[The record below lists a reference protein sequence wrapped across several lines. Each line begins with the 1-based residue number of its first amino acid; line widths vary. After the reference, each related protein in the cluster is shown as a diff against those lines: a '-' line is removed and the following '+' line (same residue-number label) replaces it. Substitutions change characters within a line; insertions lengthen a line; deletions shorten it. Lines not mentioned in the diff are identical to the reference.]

1 VWSVGVLLY
10 EALAGRH
17 PFWRPSLGETAEAI
31 AQGPPPLR
39 TERPDLPDRLL
50 AAVDGALVVDPKKR
64 PSAAKLARML
74 GRTRGDDRGTAR
86 ELVSV
91 PRQLLPALAAGIYTA
106 GAAVLLP
113 FYPERGAL
121 PLGVAAAALTLGVP
135 RFGLAFALAVPIFP
149 LGNAALGL
157 ALLYTALAAAAWL
170 ALVLTRGPARRAVA
184 AAAVV
189 VLLVVAHAV
198 RAGPIGHGITGS
210 RHPLAVAEA
219 LLEAAPQSLAWQVP
233 LAALAAAVLPWIV
246 RRTRELSR
254 RAVEARTYTG

>member
-1 VWSVGVLLY
+1 MLLY

-50 AAVDGALVVDPKKR
+50 AAVDRALVVDPKKR

-74 GRTRGDDRGTAR
+74 GRARGDDRGAAR
-86 ELVSV
+86 DVTSFAH
-91 PRQLLPALAAGIYTA
+91 QLLPALATGVYAA
-106 GAAVLLP
+106 GAAALLP
-113 FYPERGAL
+113 FYPARAAL
-121 PLGVAAAALTLGVP
+121 PIGVAAAALTLGAP

-170 ALVLTRGPARRAVA
+170 ALVLTRGAARRAVA
-184 AAAVV
+184 AAARCRSPRRRER
-189 VLLVVAHAV
+189 
-198 RAGPIGHGITGS
+198 RAS
-210 RHPLAVAEA
+210 RADRPRDPGQPPSDRRGRGAARGRSAVARLAGSARRSGRLRPA
-219 LLEAAPQSLAWQVP
+219 LGRPAD
-233 LAALAAAVLPWIV
+233 
-246 RRTRELSR
+246 
-254 RAVEARTYTG
+254 ARVGP